1 MIGLDIGTT
10 AVRAAEIEPGRGG
23 KPPTIHRFGQVALPL
38 GAVRD
43 GEVAEP
49 ETVASAIRRLW
60 VENKFSH
67 SEVILGVGNQRVIVR
82 DLTMPAMP
90 MDQMRSSLPF
100 QVQDMLPV
108 AVDDVL
114 LDFMPT
120 SGYDSPEGKRVQ
132 GLLVAATR
140 DTVHANAAAVE
151 TAGLQ
156 PLMVD
161 LTAFALARVQ
171 GQGEFA
177 QRTIALVDVGAKV
190 TVVVIVH
197 HGMPQFVRIVPVG
210 GQDATEAISN
220 ELGLSAVD
228 AENLKRHVGIGLG
241 VAPEHRPAAEAVA
254 RVTQTLAETIRNT
267 LVYYAAN
274 HPGAAAEIVLLTGGG
289 SQLPGFGQY
298 LASASRA
305 NVAFGNPLAN
315 FSLGGSMPKGD
326 DLARLAPYVPVAVG
340 LAMGVAE

>member
-10 AVRAAEIEPGRGG
+10 AVRAAEIEVGRGN
-23 KPPTIHRFGQVALPL
+23 KPPTIHRFAQAPLPL

-60 VENKFSH
+60 QEHKFSH
-67 SEVILGVGNQRVIVR
+67 SEVVLGIGNQRVIVR

-90 MDQMRSSLPF
+90 MDQLRSSLPF

-114 LDFMPT
+114 LDFLPT
-120 SGYDSPEGKRVQ
+120 SGHDGVEGRSVQ

-140 DTVHANAAAVE
+140 DTVHANTAAVE
-151 TAGLQ
+151 TAGLR

-171 GQGEFA
+171 ARGEFA
-177 QRTIALVDVGAKV
+177 HRTIALVDVGAKV

-197 HGMPQFVRIVPVG
+197 EGTPQFVRIVPVG

-228 AENLKRHVGIGLG
+228 AENVKRHVGIGLG
-241 VAPEHRPAAEAVA
+241 VAPEHRAAAEAVG

-274 HPGAAAEIVLLTGGG
+274 HPGAAAEMVLLTGGG

-305 NVAFGNPLAN
+305 NVAFGNPLAA

-340 LAMGVAE
+340 LALGVAE